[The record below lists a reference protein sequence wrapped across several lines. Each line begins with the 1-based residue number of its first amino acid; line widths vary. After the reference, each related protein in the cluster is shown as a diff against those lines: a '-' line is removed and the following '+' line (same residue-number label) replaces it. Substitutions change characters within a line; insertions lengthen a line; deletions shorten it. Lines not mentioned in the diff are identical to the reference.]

1 MTDPKETGYTRGPQP
16 DVKAK
21 PNVALIAGIIVI
33 VACAIVF
40 VRNDHQVSLD
50 FLFYEK
56 TTTVRWAVLM
66 AIVLGVLLDRAFTI
80 WWRRRRRKNDDD

>member
-1 MTDPKETGYTRGPQP
+1 MTDPKETGYNRGPQP
-16 DVKAK
+16 DVDSK
-21 PNVALIAGIIVI
+21 PNVALIAGVIVI
-33 VACAIVF
+33 IACALLF
-40 VRNDHQVSLD
+40 VRNDQAVSID